1 MPESQTKFFYQG
13 VIPGSKS
20 LFNRILIVKSYFPDL
35 NISGES
41 SCDDVRFMREGIKQI
56 NVVSDIDCGE
66 GGTTLRFMALRV
78 SRQPGEHILRG
89 TTRLMQRP
97 QKGLL
102 DLLHQL
108 GVQAEF
114 KGNELHISSEGWKKP
129 QQALQLQLSESSQYA
144 SALLLNSWL
153 LDFDFDFEL
162 VGEKLSES
170 YFALTLE
177 LVKNLGMKVEQK
189 GSHFHVAAGETISQF
204 SYEVESDLS
213 STFTIAAAGAL
224 AGESRIQNFPIHS
237 KQPDKAFLDVFKKMQ
252 VETEFKE
259 RTLRVCESPSLKS
272 VDYNL
277 GESPDLFP
285 VLAILCS
292 FANGTS
298 RLHGAPHLV
307 SKESN
312 RIAKVSELLN
322 LVGVKHESLPDG
334 MIIHGQPQQ
343 ALKTGLQFNPDQDHR
358 MVMAASL
365 LKLRGHGIHI
375 HEPEAIN
382 KSFPE
387 FWSII
392 GVKP

>member
-1 MPESQTKFFYQG
+1 MPDSQSKFFYQG

-20 LFNRILIVKSYFPDL
+20 LFNRILIVKSYFQALD
-35 NISGES
+35 ISGEA
-41 SCDDVRFMREGIKQI
+41 SCDDVRFMREGIQKI
-56 NVVSDIDCGE
+56 ESRSRIDCGE

-78 SRQPGEHILRG
+78 SRQPGVHTLKG
-89 TTRLMQRP
+89 TARLMQRP
-97 QKGLL
+97 QAGLL

-108 GVQAEF
+108 GVQAQF
-114 KGNELHISSEGWKKP
+114 KDNELHIVSEGWKKTAGP
-129 QQALQLQLSESSQYA
+129 LKLQLSESSQYA
-144 SALLLNSWL
+144 SALLLNSWFL
-153 LDFDFDFEL
+153 EFPLDFEL
-162 VGEKLSES
+162 IGEKLSES

-177 LVKNLGMKVEQK
+177 LCRHLGMRVLQD
-189 GSHFHVAAGETISQF
+189 GSKFHVAAGERISKLN
-204 SYEVESDLS
+204 YEVESDLS
-213 STFTIAAAGAL
+213 STFTIATAGAL
-224 AGESRIQNFPIHS
+224 SGESRIENFPLDS
-237 KQPDKAFLDVFKKMQ
+237 KQPDKAFLDVFNKMH

-259 RTLRVCESPSLKS
+259 RTLHVRESRFLKS
-272 VDYNL
+272 VEYNL

-285 VLAILCS
+285 VLAVLCS
-292 FANGTS
+292 FAHGTS
-298 RLHGAPHLV
+298 RLFGAPHLV

-312 RIAKVSELLN
+312 RIAKVSELLS
-322 LVGVKHESLPDG
+322 LVGIEHESLADG
-334 MIIHGQPQQ
+334 MIIHGQPHQ
-343 ALKTGLQFNPDQDHR
+343 ALKAGLEFNPDQDHR

>member
-1 MPESQTKFFYQG
+1 MPESKAPFFYEG
-13 VIPGSKS
+13 VVPGSKS
-20 LFNRILIVKSYFPDL
+20 LFNRILIVKSYFPAL
-35 NISGES
+35 EISGES
-41 SCDDVRFMREGIKQI
+41 SCDDVRFMREGVQI
-56 NVVSDIDCGE
+56 INNHSRIDCGE

-78 SRQPGEHILRG
+78 SRQPGVHVLIG
-89 TTRLMQRP
+89 TSRLMQRP

-102 DLLHQL
+102 NLLQQL

-114 KGNELHISSEGWKKP
+114 KGNELHITSQGWKQPK
-129 QQALQLQLSESSQYA
+129 QTLQLQLSESSQYA

-153 LDFDFDFEL
+153 LNFDLDFEL
-162 VGEKLSES
+162 VGAKLSES

-177 LVKNLGMKVEQK
+177 LVKNLGMKVTQQ
-189 GSHFHVAAGETISQF
+189 GSRFHVAPGEKISKM

-213 STFTIAAAGAL
+213 STFTVAAAGAL
-224 AGESRIQNFPIHS
+224 AGESRIQNFPINS
-237 KQPDKAFLDVFKKMQ
+237 QQPDKAFLDVFKKMEI
-252 VETEFKE
+252 ETEFKG
-259 RTLRVCESPSLKS
+259 RTLLVRESRSLKS

-285 VLAILCS
+285 VLAVLCS
-292 FANGTS
+292 FASGSS
-298 RLHGAPHLV
+298 RLYGAPHLV

-334 MIIHGQPQQ
+334 MIIHGQPHQV
-343 ALKTGLQFNPDQDHR
+343 LKTGLQFNPDQDHR